1 MYALIYCIGV
11 FLSDLLCII
20 GSSFIYLI
28 RTDSN
33 AFFLI
38 AEKYSIVYTYHKFL
52 IHASAD
58 GHLCCFHA
66 LAIIVNSAAMD
77 IGVHVSFA
85 VSYTGLLLPSF

>member
-1 MYALIYCIGV
+1 M
-11 FLSDLLCII
+11 FL
-20 GSSFIYLI
+20 F
-28 RTDSN
+28 
-33 AFFLI
+33 I

-77 IGVHVSFA
+77 IGVHVSFNSGFLGVYA
-85 VSYTGLLLPSF
+85 KQ